1 MRRALDTKLTPALAF
16 VSIVGILVACVLEVP
31 ASGHGSKF
39 GAAKTPDR
47 GHSAELHQP
56 APPDDNF
63 IDTTS
68 KSEVRR
74 AYLAHYEKNMIRP
87 AMSVGVDLEKCDP
100 GQAVTDGILPI
111 MEAWNFMRG
120 LNGLNA
126 VTLDTSGAIAP
137 YTQAAAMVSA
147 RNGKL
152 SHYPAVEGFAC
163 ATDDAVRGARHSNLA
178 QSISQTSAET
188 ALWYYMDYSNQS
200 NPTNDQL
207 GHRLFMMDPQLS
219 LSSIGAVAGYTAI
232 SVRTGEPYP
241 GLPAEAM
248 HNPQAPSP
256 EWMSWPSAGFFP
268 KQLLTS
274 VGETN
279 SGMDLERWSFSVLN
293 ADLSTAKATIIDPT
307 GHPVPL
313 TTIHPGER
321 GITFTPRAIADYSTL
336 LMKFP
341 TIERKPVGQENLVYK
356 VKIEGVKNAPK
367 STYEYQVALF
377 DPLTPLEKTAPQ
389 IRLMEQPLTGV
400 GYKLVNPI
408 RMQVS
413 AWPVPKYQWQERDHA
428 GTWRDIPGANQE
440 TYTPDGIWSWDRS
453 KNTEY
458 RLIAISSEGTATSEP
473 VRVAVQGLKNMPSSA
488 KVPVGSRVSFEA
500 APIMDPDG
508 SLFDT
513 TYEWQVKRAG
523 IWQRIFDDGHF
534 EDTDTNRLSISRVT
548 LADQGL
554 QFRLVVRSKI
564 FKLSGY
570 DVVVSWSD
578 GNAKLTVY

>member
-1 MRRALDTKLTPALAF
+1 MRRALDTKLTPLLATI
-16 VSIVGILVACVLEVP
+16 SIVCIFVACLAEAP
-31 ASGHGSKF
+31 SANNAAELNMASTHSKV
-39 GAAKTPDR
+39 
-47 GHSAELHQP
+47 HSAELTQP
-56 APPDDNF
+56 AAPDNNI

-68 KSEVRR
+68 KSEVRQ
-74 AYLAHYEKNMIRP
+74 AYLARYEKNMVRP
-87 AMSVGVDLEKCDP
+87 AMSVGVDAETCTP
-100 GQAVTDGILPI
+100 GQAVTDGIRPI
-111 MEAWNFMRG
+111 VEAWNFMRG

-126 VTLDTSGAIAP
+126 VALDTSGAIAP

-178 QSISQTSAET
+178 QSISQTAAET
-188 ALWYYMDYSNQS
+188 ALWYYMDYSDRKY
-200 NPTNDQL
+200 PTNDQL

-219 LSSIGAVAGYTAI
+219 LTSVGAAAGYTAI
-232 SVRTGEPYP
+232 SVRTGEAYP
-241 GLPAEAM
+241 GLAAEAM

-268 KQLLTS
+268 TQLLTS
-274 VGETN
+274 VGETQ
-279 SGMDLERWSFSVLN
+279 SGMDVERWSFSVLN
-293 ADLSTAKATIIDPT
+293 SDLSTAKATIIDPN
-307 GHPVPL
+307 GHPLPL

-341 TIERKPVGQENLVYK
+341 TIERLPVGQENLVYK

-367 STYEYQVALF
+367 TTYEYQVALF

-389 IRLMEQPLTGV
+389 IQLMEQPLTGV

-413 AWPVPKYQWQERDHA
+413 AWPIPKYQWQERNHA
-428 GTWRDIPGANQE
+428 GTWHDVPGATQE
-440 TYTPDGIWSWDRS
+440 TFTPEGIWTWDRS

-458 RLIAISSEGTATSEP
+458 RLVATSSEGSAISNP
-473 VRVAVQGLKNMPSSA
+473 VRVAVQGLKTMPASA

-500 APIMDPDG
+500 SPIIDSDG

-523 IWQRIFDDGHF
+523 IWRRVFDDGHF

-548 LADQGL
+548 PADQGL
-554 QFRLVVRSKI
+554 AFRLVVHSKI
-564 FKLSGY
+564 YKLSGY
-570 DVVVSWSD
+570 EIVTSWSD
-578 GNAKLTVY
+578 GTAKLTVY